1 MELRQFRNYPELSFI
16 PGSGITALCG
26 PNGSGKTNLL
36 EAIHL
41 CCVGRSHRAVHD
53 RELIREGQAGAV
65 CRLKAEKRDGSHTVE
80 IRLDAAGAKVK
91 AVKVNGKPVTRIG
104 EMMGQINCV
113 MFSPEDLSLIKDGP
127 AVRRRFLD
135 MQLSQMYPNYFYT
148 LQQYNRVLEQRNS
161 LLKTSPD
168 EAESQLPGW
177 DEQLAAAGETI
188 VRYRRG
194 FLEKLSAR
202 AAENYAQIAGPS
214 GEPFQVRYSGQLAE
228 KDDVAGEMLRQLKS
242 RRHEDFF
249 RGCTTFGPHR
259 DDLSLTLSGR
269 EMKLYASQGQTRTGA
284 LSLKLAELDLMERLQ
299 GESPVLLLDDV
310 MSELDPSR
318 REMLQSRIR
327 DIQTFITC
335 TDEADLGR
343 AMCREVIRVSRED
356 GCAVLHRDGETK

>member
-1 MELRQFRNYPELSFI
+1 MELKQFRNYPELSFM

-41 CCVGRSHRAVHD
+41 CCIGRSHRSVHD
-53 RELIREGQAGAV
+53 RELIRSGQTAAL
-65 CRLKAEKRDGSHTVE
+65 CRLKAQKRDGGHTVE
-80 IRLDAAGAKVK
+80 IRLDSTGQKVK
-91 AVKVNGKPVTRIG
+91 SVKVNGKPVTRIG

-161 LLKTSPD
+161 LLKIAPG
-168 EAESQLPGW
+168 EAEAQLIGW
-177 DEQLAAAGETI
+177 DEQLAAAGDTI
-188 VRYRRG
+188 VRYRRD

-202 AAENYAQIAGPS
+202 AAENYSRIAGQG
-214 GEPFQVRYSGQLAE
+214 GEPFCVRYAGQLAE
-228 KDDVAGEMLRQLKS
+228 KENAAEEMLRQLKN

-259 DDLSLTLSGR
+259 DDLALTLSGK

-284 LSLKLAELDLMERLQ
+284 LSLKLAELDMMEQLQ

-343 AMCREVIRVSRED
+343 AMCREVIHVTRED
-356 GCAVLHRDGETK
+356 GSAVLHRDGETA